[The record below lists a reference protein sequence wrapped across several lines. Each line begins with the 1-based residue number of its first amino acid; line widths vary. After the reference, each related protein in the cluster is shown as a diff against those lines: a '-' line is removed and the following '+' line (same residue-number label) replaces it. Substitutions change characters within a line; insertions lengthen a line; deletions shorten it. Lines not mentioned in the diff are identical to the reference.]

1 MDIAIAASIEA
12 TAKEIAAAAGS
23 YQRMPHFRQDLEAG
37 LDVLIGRLNELHA
50 VVIKKRDMGKIVVD
64 YHNGEGGK

>member
-37 LDVLIGRLNELHA
+37 IDVLIGQLNELHA
-50 VVIKKRDMGKIVVD
+50 RAISKREVGKLIID